1 VKTVMQVLVGLALCA
16 ALVYVLI
23 YHSNMP
29 CFWEQE
35 TPGDPLVYSIT
46 WRSYTMLAV
55 LLALTQVISF
65 AVFRF
70 LFSRRLSPSTN

>member
-1 VKTVMQVLVGLALCA
+1 MKTAMQILVGLALCA
-16 ALVYVLI
+16 ALAYMLI
-23 YHSNMP
+23 SSPNIPM
-29 CFWEQE
+29 FWEQE
-35 TPGDPLVYSIT
+35 IPGDPLVYSIT
-46 WRSYTMLAV
+46 WRSYTALAV

>member
-1 VKTVMQVLVGLALCA
+1 MKTVMQVLVGLALCA

-23 YHSNMP
+23 YYFEIPM
-29 CFWEQE
+29 FWEHE
-35 TPGDPLVYSIT
+35 KLGDPIAPSIT
-46 WRSYTMLAV
+46 WRSYAVLTV
-55 LLALTQVISF
+55 LLASTQVVSF